1 MTNNANSKKQP
12 AESTSDP
19 EQKENY
25 AWSLPIT
32 TRWMDND
39 LYGHVNNVNYYSY
52 FDTVANSYLI
62 KHCGLDIHCGAVI
75 GYIVHSECFYKQALA
90 FPQSLTGGL
99 RVNRIGNSSV
109 QYGLAIFAEAEQQ
122 ASAYGTVTH
131 VFVDRESERPVS
143 IAGQLREGLEQ
154 LLVSDTGLRK

>member
-1 MTNNANSKKQP
+1 MSNNSKSKKIQP
-12 AESTSDP
+12 EENASDP
-19 EQKENY
+19 EQKDNY

-32 TRWMDND
+32 SRWMDND
-39 LYGHVNNVNYYSY
+39 LYGHVNNVHYYSY

-62 KHCGLDIHCGAVI
+62 KRCGLDIHRGAVI

-109 QYGLAIFAEAEQQ
+109 QYGIAIFAEGAQQ
-122 ASAYGTVTH
+122 ASAHGTVTH
-131 VFVDRESERPVS
+131 VFVDRETERPVP

-154 LLVSDTGLRK
+154 LLVSDRA